1 MSDTDIRVT
10 IPVPEPDL
18 TPADLIGRARALRD
32 HLRAEQ
38 ASTEQR
44 GAYSPETHELFRAA
58 GFYRTLLPRRFGG
71 HEFDVS
77 TFVKMVVEVARGC
90 SATGWCLCLAAGHGL
105 QLGGLWSESAQLSA
119 LLPDGD
125 FAAPLRAL
133 PMGTAVRS
141 PAGGWTING
150 KWDYCS
156 GSPYSTH
163 AMLAVRLDPDEA
175 NGARMGVALVPR
187 ADWTL
192 LDDWKDQAF
201 GMRGSG
207 SNSIQVTGAVVPDDA
222 MVFGSLIGFSGGL
235 AAPGYELHGNP
246 MYAGHPM
253 GYLQL
258 EITSI
263 LVGTAYA
270 ALDEFERIIRE
281 RTTMGPNPVPR
292 YQHPDYQR
300 HWGLASGKL
309 VAAEAILLRMS
320 DYYAQLCVESVEDL
334 AVDHTEKLM
343 TIHASTHHAI
353 NLAWEAIEILFRNGG
368 TSESGR
374 QGSRMERYW
383 RDFSTAR
390 TNAGLQYEAFAQ
402 TYAKQHFGIEFGS
415 LI

>member
-1 MSDTDIRVT
+1 MSDTQTVVT

-18 TPADLIGRARALRD
+18 TPEALVGRARALRE
-32 HLRAEQ
+32 HLRDEQ
-38 ASTEQR
+38 AATEER
-44 GAYSPETHELFRAA
+44 GAYSPETHEMFREA

-71 HEFDVS
+71 YEFDVT
-77 TFVKMVVEVARGC
+77 TFMKMVVEIARGC
-90 SATGWCLCLAAGHGL
+90 PGTGWCLCLAAGHGI
-105 QLGGLWSESAQLSA
+105 QLGGLWGEAAQLSV
-119 LLPDGD
+119 LLPDGE

-133 PMGTAVRS
+133 PMGTAARV
-141 PAGGWTING
+141 ADGWRIDG

-163 AMLAVRLDPDEA
+163 AMLAVRLDPEEA
-175 NGARMGVALVPR
+175 EGARIGVALVPR

-192 LDDWKDQAF
+192 LDDWKDWAV

-207 SNSIQVTGAVVPDDA
+207 SNSIEVTGAVIPDEF
-222 MVFGSLIGFSGGL
+222 MVFGSLVSFTGGL
-235 AAPGYELHGNP
+235 EAPGYEIHGNP
-246 MYAGHPM
+246 MYAGLPM

-263 LVGTAYA
+263 LLGTAYA
-270 ALDEFERIIRE
+270 ALDEYERIIRG
-281 RTTMGPNPVPR
+281 RKTMGPDPVWR
-292 YQHPDYQR
+292 YLTPDYQR

-309 VAAEAILLRMS
+309 LAAEAILMRMS
-320 DYYAQLCVESVEDL
+320 DYYSQLCRESVERGAGFD
-334 AVDHTEKLM
+334 AEKLM

-353 NLAWEAIEILFRNGG
+353 NLAWEAIEILFRTGG
-368 TSESGR
+368 TSEGGR

-390 TNAGLQYEAFAQ
+390 TNAGLQYETFAQ
-402 TYAKQHFGIEFGS
+402 MYAKQHFGIEMGS

>member
-1 MSDTDIRVT
+1 MSDTETLTT
-10 IPVPEPDL
+10 IPVPEPQL
-18 TPADLIGRARALRD
+18 TPDELIGRARALRD

-38 ASTEQR
+38 ATTEQR
-44 GAYSPETHELFRAA
+44 GAYSPETHQMFRDA

-71 HEFDVS
+71 YEFDVP

-90 SATGWCLCLAAGHGL
+90 PGTGWCLCLAAGHGL
-105 QLGGLWSESAQLSA
+105 QLGGLWGESAQLSA
-119 LLPDGD
+119 LLPDGE

-133 PMGTAVRS
+133 PMGTATRA
-141 PAGGWTING
+141 PQGGWSING

-156 GSPYSTH
+156 GSPYSNY
-163 AMLAVRLDPDEA
+163 AMLAVRLDPAEA
-175 NGARMGVALVPR
+175 NGARIGVALVPR
-187 ADWTL
+187 ADWNL
-192 LDDWKDQAF
+192 LDDWKDWAV

-207 SNSIQVTGAVVPDDA
+207 SNSIAVEGAVIPDEF
-222 MVFGSLIGFSGGL
+222 MVFGSLIGFSDTL
-235 AAPGYELHGNP
+235 ASPGYELHGNP

-263 LVGTAYA
+263 LLGTAYA
-270 ALDEFERIIRE
+270 ALDEYERIIRE

-300 HWGLASGKL
+300 YWGVASGKL
-309 VAAEAILLRMS
+309 LAAEAVLVRMS
-320 DYYAQLCVESVEDL
+320 EYYSQLCAASVQDD
-334 AVDHTEKLM
+334 AGDDTEKLM

-353 NLAWEAIEILFRNGG
+353 NLAWEAIEILFRTGG
-368 TSESGR
+368 TSEGGR

-390 TNAGLQYEAFAQ
+390 TNAGLQLEAFAQ
-402 TYAKQHFGIEFGS
+402 IYAQQHFGIAPGS

>member
-1 MSDTDIRVT
+1 VSDTQTRVT
-10 IPVPEPDL
+10 IPVPEPEL
-18 TPADLIGRARALRD
+18 TPEALVGRARALRE

-38 ASTEQR
+38 AATEAR
-44 GAYSPETHELFRAA
+44 GAYSPETHELLRAA

-71 HEFDVS
+71 YEFDVS
-77 TFVKMVVEVARGC
+77 TFMKMVVEVARGC
-90 SATGWCLCLAAGHGL
+90 PGTGWCLCLAAGHGV
-105 QLGGLWSESAQLSA
+105 QLGGLWGESAQLSV
-119 LLPDGD
+119 LLPDGE

-133 PMGTAVRS
+133 PMGTAVRV
-141 PAGGWTING
+141 PDGWRIDG

-163 AMLAVRLDPDEA
+163 AMLAVRLDPEEA
-175 NGARMGVALVPR
+175 KGARIGLALVPR

-192 LDDWKDQAF
+192 LDDWKDWAV

-207 SNSIQVTGAVVPDDA
+207 SNSIEVAGAVIPDEY
-222 MVFGSLIGFSGGL
+222 MVLGSLISFTDSL
-235 AAPGYELHGNP
+235 DTPGYEIHGNP
-246 MYAGHPM
+246 MYAGQPM

-263 LVGTAYA
+263 LLGTAYA
-270 ALDEFERIIRE
+270 ALDEYERIIRE
-281 RTTMGPNPVPR
+281 RKTMGPNPVPR
-292 YQHPDYQR
+292 YQNSDFQR

-309 VAAEAILLRMS
+309 LAAEAILMRMS
-320 DYYAQLCVESVEDL
+320 DYYSQLCAESVQGGAGFD
-334 AVDHTEKLM
+334 TEGLM

-353 NLAWEAIEILFRNGG
+353 NLAWEALEILFRTGG

-390 TNAGLQYEAFAQ
+390 TNAGLQYETFAQ
-402 TYAKQHFGIEFGS
+402 SYAKHHFGIESES

>member
-1 MSDTDIRVT
+1 MSDTQTLTT

-18 TPADLIGRARALRD
+18 TPEALVGRARALRE

-38 ASTEQR
+38 AATEER
-44 GAYSPETHELFRAA
+44 GAYSPETHELFRGS

-71 HEFDVS
+71 YEFDVT
-77 TFVKMVVEVARGC
+77 TFMKMVVEIARGC
-90 SATGWCLCLAAGHGL
+90 PGTGWCLCLAAGHGL
-105 QLGGLWSESAQLSA
+105 QLGGLWGESAQLSA
-119 LLPDGD
+119 LLPDGE

-133 PMGTAVRS
+133 PMGTAVRV
-141 PAGGWTING
+141 PDGGWRIDG

-163 AMLAVRLDPDEA
+163 AMLAVRLDPEEA
-175 NGARMGVALVPR
+175 KGERIGVALVPR

-192 LDDWKDQAF
+192 LDDWKDWAVGF
-201 GMRGSG
+201 RGSG
-207 SNSIQVTGAVVPDDA
+207 SNSIEVAGAVIPDEF
-222 MVFGSLIGFSGGL
+222 MVFGSIIGFTDSL
-235 AAPGYELHGNP
+235 EAPGYEIHGNP

-270 ALDEFERIIRE
+270 ALDEYERIIRE
-281 RTTMGPNPVPR
+281 RKTMGPNPVPR
-292 YQHPDYQR
+292 YQSSDYQR

-309 VAAEAILLRMS
+309 LAAEAVLMSMS
-320 DYYAQLCVESVEDL
+320 DYYTQLCAESIQGD
-334 AVDHTEKLM
+334 AGFDTEGLM

-353 NLAWEAIEILFRNGG
+353 NLAWEAIEILFRTGG
-368 TSESGR
+368 TSEGGR
-374 QGSRMERYW
+374 QGSRMDRYW

-390 TNAGLQYEAFAQ
+390 TNAGLQYETFAQ
-402 TYAKQHFGIEFGS
+402 MYAKHHFGIELDS

>member
-1 MSDTDIRVT
+1 MSDTQILVT

-18 TPADLIGRARALRD
+18 TPEALVSRARGLRE

-38 ASTEQR
+38 TATEKR
-44 GAYSPETHELFRAA
+44 GAYSPETHELFRKA

-71 HEFDVS
+71 FEFDVP
-77 TFVKMVVEVARGC
+77 TFMKMVVEVARGC
-90 SATGWCLCLAAGHGL
+90 PGSGWGLCLAAGHGI
-105 QLGGLWSESAQLSA
+105 QLGGLWGESAQMSA

-125 FAAPLRAL
+125 FASPLRAL
-133 PMGTAVRS
+133 PMGTAVRVADGS
-141 PAGGWTING
+141 WRIDG

-156 GSPYSTH
+156 GSAYATH
-163 AMLAVRLDPDEA
+163 AMLAVRLDPEEA
-175 NGARMGVALVPR
+175 KGARMGVALVPR
-187 ADWTL
+187 ADWIR
-192 LDDWKDQAF
+192 LDDWKDWAV

-207 SNSIQVTGAVVPDDA
+207 SNGIEVNGAVIPHES
-222 MVFGSLIGFSGGL
+222 MVFGSLIGFNGSL
-235 AAPGYELHGNP
+235 DAPGYELHGNP

-270 ALDEFERIIRE
+270 ALDEYERIIRA

-292 YQHPDYQR
+292 YQDPDYQR
-300 HWGLASGKL
+300 HWGMASGKL
-309 VAAEAILLRMS
+309 LAAEAILQRMS
-320 DYYAQLCVESVEDL
+320 DFYSQLCAESV
-334 AVDHTEKLM
+334 VDGTGFDTEKLM

-353 NLAWEAIEILFRNGG
+353 NLAWEALEIVYRTGG
-368 TSESGR
+368 TSEGGR

-390 TNAGLQYEAFAQ
+390 TNAGLQYETFAQ
-402 TYAKQHFGIEFGS
+402 TYAKQHFGIAFGP